1 MIGLEPLTLEL
12 IWIAVPAVL
21 LAGLVHGTFGIGF
34 PMVATPL
41 LALFTDVFTAVLIC
55 LIPTMSVNLMVIW
68 QGGIKQLKNCR
79 HYLSVVPF
87 VLMGTVIGSFLL
99 LWLDPRPFLLLL
111 AVAILLYLNQHRLQ
125 GLDFHWVTDHP
136 ILAYAMFGLTA
147 GLMAGTVNV
156 MLPVL
161 IILFMELRIAAAT
174 MVVLFNLNF
183 FTGKLTQSLIFL
195 QQDLPGIGAF
205 LLTTLWL
212 VPVALVALYLGMQ
225 LRKWITAENYLSIL
239 RGVLWSMSGIL
250 IARFLYA
257 YLVTG

>member
-1 MIGLEPLTLEL
+1 MTGIEPLTQEL
-12 IWIAVPAVL
+12 IWMAIPAIL
-21 LAGLVHGTFGIGF
+21 LAGLIHGTFGIGF

-55 LIPTMSVNLMVIW
+55 LIPTMSVNLTVIW
-68 QGGIKQLKNCR
+68 QGGIKQLKNSR
-79 HYLSVVPF
+79 HYLPVVPF
-87 VLMGTVIGSFLL
+87 VLLGTVMGSFLL

-111 AVAILLYLNQHRLQ
+111 AIAILLYLNQHRMQ
-125 GLDFHWVTDHP
+125 GLDFHWVKNQPT
-136 ILAYAMFGLTA
+136 LAYALFGFTA

-161 IILFMELRIAAAT
+161 IVLFMELHIAAAT

-195 QQDLPGIGAF
+195 QQDLPGIGSF

-212 VPVALVALYLGMQ
+212 VPVALVALHLGMQ
-225 LRKWITAENYLSIL
+225 LRKWITAENYVSLL
-239 RGVLWSMSGIL
+239 RGVLWSMAGIL
-250 IARFLYA
+250 IVRFLYA
-257 YLVTG
+257 YLVTA

>member
-1 MIGLEPLTLEL
+1 MAIPV
-12 IWIAVPAVL
+12 IF
-21 LAGLVHGTFGIGF
+21 LAGLVHGAFGIGF

-55 LIPTMSVNLMVIW
+55 LIPTMSVNLTVIW
-68 QGGIKQLKNCR
+68 QGGVKQLKHIR
-79 HYLSVVPF
+79 QYLPVIPF
-87 VLMGTVIGSFLL
+87 ALLGTVIGSFLL

-111 AVAILLYLNQHRLQ
+111 AVAILLHLNQHRVQ
-125 GLDFHWVTDHP
+125 GLGFHWVTDHP
-136 ILAYAMFGLTA
+136 ILAYAVFGLTA

-195 QQDLPGIGAF
+195 QQDLLGIGSF

-225 LRKWITAENYLSIL
+225 LGKRITPENYSSIL
-239 RGVLWSMSGIL
+239 RGVLWLMAIIL
-250 IARFLYA
+250 IARFLYT
-257 YLVTG
+257 YLVTA